1 MPETMI
7 VPGILFIGNDNR
19 VELGLI
25 SIFNSSPHY
34 QVRQRITY
42 AFYLTLLNLIFN
54 VIIVVTQYAKL
65 KL

>member
-7 VPGILFIGNDNR
+7 VPGIYLLAIDNR

-25 SIFNSSPHY
+25 SIFNSSPHS
-34 QVRQRITY
+34 VRQRITY